1 MTSAVSRISNAA
13 PCSGPTKFCRS
24 NLLNLV
30 FRRSAVSIIHSC
42 LSVCLEC
49 CCCTLLWLHKILQ
62 VQLAQPCF
70 VLQSATVSLFTLS
83 VSMSEYCS
91 LLWLHKIMQVQ
102 LCSVS
107 RSSAV
112 SFIHSVCHYV
122 VPNAALFS
130 GPTKSYRSN
139 WLNFVLFFE
148 AQLFLFIHCVCH
160 YVVPSAAPFP
170 GLTKSCRSNWLNL
183 IC

>member
-62 VQLAQPCF
+62 VQLAKPCF

-107 RSSAV
+107 R
-112 SFIHSVCHYV
+112 
-122 VPNAALFS
+122 
-130 GPTKSYRSN
+130 T
-139 WLNFVLFFE
+139 
-148 AQLFLFIHCVCH
+148 QLFLLFTLSVIMSSRMLHSSLAPQNHTGPTGSTLFCSLKLNCFYLFTVSVIMSSRVLH
-160 YVVPSAAPFP
+160 PS
-170 GLTKSCRSNWLNL
+170 LD
-183 IC
+183 